1 MNDVADVHLTHPG
14 DPIDRRCQ
22 AGVTELDIC
31 RLDQGLVGLD
41 GALQLRHLRRL
52 RLDQLRGGPT
62 FLAELG
68 VAAEIGLRVCK
79 LGLIA
84 IARGRHLVD
93 LRLVGPWIDL
103 CEQITRMHG
112 LPFIEGDLGDLP
124 LDLAAHQHR
133 VVGDDRT
140 NAAQIDRHVLAADH
154 SRRRR
159 VPMVSELA
167 TVPLL
172 GRKLMPSSDD
182 RAGCEDGNQQRND
195 DGKLSAHRGATL

>member
-14 DPIDRRCQ
+14 NPIDRRGQ
-22 AGVTELDIC
+22 AGVAELDIC
-31 RLDQGLVGLD
+31 RLDQGLVGFD

-52 RLDQLRGGPT
+52 CLDQLRGGPT

-68 VAAEIGLRVCK
+68 VAAEIGLGVCK

-93 LRLVGPWIDL
+93 LRLVGPRIDL
-103 CEQITRMHG
+103 CEEITRMHG

-140 NAAQIDRHVLAADH
+140 DAAQIDRHVLAADH
-154 SRRRR
+154 TGDDGYRWYRRWRQRR
-159 VPMVSELA
+159 SLDGRPM
-167 TVPLL
+167 PN
-172 GRKLMPSSDD
+172 SDD
-182 RAGCEDGNQQRND
+182 RAGCEDGNQQRSD
-195 DGKLSAHRGATL
+195 DGKLSAH